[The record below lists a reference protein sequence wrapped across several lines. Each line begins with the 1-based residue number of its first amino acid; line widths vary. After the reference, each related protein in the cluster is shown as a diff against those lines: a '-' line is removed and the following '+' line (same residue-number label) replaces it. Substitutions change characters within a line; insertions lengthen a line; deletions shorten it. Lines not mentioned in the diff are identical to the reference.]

1 MSPKLEKNQSPILVK
16 FLMTHNNSPKK
27 NHQNWWHFL
36 VQKMSLNL
44 EQNYSQNKVKI
55 LVIQRIFLQKCHQN
69 WWKSDGITRICANFV
84 ENQDGVIYAKI
95 MIFLC

>member
-55 LVIQRIFLQKCHQN
+55 LVNQRIFLQKCHQN
-69 WWKSDGITRICANFV
+69 WWKSDGITNIGENFV
-84 ENQDGVIYAKI
+84 ENQGGLIYA
-95 MIFLC
+95 L